1 MRVWFQIWSTI
12 LNGCIQLS
20 GAFYLLENCGHL
32 DKDLSTSSN
41 PYLKKVCLLYLM
53 RTLFDKGVT
62 YRSNL
67 LNTISEKKNRQPEA
81 LVMGVVRGAVMTD
94 VSSKKSVLKCIGKW
108 IHQLFFAPLKKPRHV
123 LWQGRSKLRA
133 SFLRGISAKKS
144 AFHSKKSIGKKCF
157 HQSIF
162 RIFYFYKRNLI
173 FV

>member
-1 MRVWFQIWSTI
+1 MWSQIWSTI

-67 LNTISEKKNRQPEA
+67 LNTISEKKNRQLEA

-94 VSSKKSVLKCIGKW
+94 VSSKKSVLKCIGK
-108 IHQLFFAPLKKPRHV
+108 
-123 LWQGRSKLRA
+123 
-133 SFLRGISAKKS
+133 
-144 AFHSKKSIGKKCF
+144 
-157 HQSIF
+157 
-162 RIFYFYKRNLI
+162 
-173 FV
+173 